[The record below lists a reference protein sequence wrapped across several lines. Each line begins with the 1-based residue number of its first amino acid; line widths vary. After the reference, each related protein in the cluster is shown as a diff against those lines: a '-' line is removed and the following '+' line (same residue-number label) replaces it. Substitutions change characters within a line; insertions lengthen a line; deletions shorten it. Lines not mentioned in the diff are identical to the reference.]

1 MMKKQ
6 HIYGTDIHPGN
17 NPEETIA
24 TISRT
29 LSWVLKA
36 LAVEHLVS
44 FEIEPGERPG
54 ICKNFRLTL
63 TEES

>member
-1 MMKKQ
+1 MKKQ
-6 HIYGTDIHPGN
+6 HIYGTDIVEPTTQ
-17 NPEETIA
+17 EEVIKTLE
-24 TISRT
+24 RT
-29 LSWVLKA
+29 LKWTLKS

-63 TEES
+63 NVEE